1 MTRVSTVITDT
12 RSRRR
17 SIQISTSR
25 HERIDVKLRCVC
37 ERERER
43 KRGADFTSGVWY
55 RGWCR
60 VQRRDTP
67 SGLPMTPR
75 YRWKML
81 PSQAHI
87 EHQQPN
93 SFPTT
98 CHESKISRKLH
109 NLSSTWILGPL
120 SGPRCASARPD
131 TNQFDK
137 APRQIT
143 CFACDSFFISLVS
156 LSQATTLS
164 CSAILTRDFFAAEE
178 LLNAV
183 FFF

>member
-1 MTRVSTVITDT
+1 
-12 RSRRR
+12 
-17 SIQISTSR
+17 
-25 HERIDVKLRCVC
+25 
-37 ERERER
+37 
-43 KRGADFTSGVWY
+43 
-55 RGWCR
+55 
-60 VQRRDTP
+60 
-67 SGLPMTPR
+67 MTPR

-164 CSAILTRDFFAAEE
+164 CSAILTRDFFAAEK

-183 FFF
+183 FLFFFFFNKIIVVVIFISIYSIIEYVTANCASLSINDY